1 VMNMA
6 LGGLFS
12 SRINMN
18 LREKNGYSYGTYSQ
32 FVFRR
37 SPGPF
42 QVAGGVR
49 TDATAPAVTEV
60 FNEIRGIQK
69 EPLNTDELQKAKDS
83 LANSL
88 PGAFET
94 SASAVNSF
102 SNVFTYDLGL
112 DYYTLY
118 AQQVNAVTAE
128 QALNVA
134 LRYLQP
140 DQLVVVAVGDRKLI
154 EPELQKLNLGA
165 IEIRDAEGRLVK

>member
-1 VMNMA
+1 MP
-6 LGGLFS
+6 
-12 SRINMN
+12 
-18 LREKNGYSYGTYSQ
+18 
-32 FVFRR
+32 RR
-37 SPGPF
+37 
-42 QVAGGVR
+42 
-49 TDATAPAVTEV
+49 PAVTEV
-60 FNEIRGIQK
+60 FNEIGGIQK
-69 EPLNTDELQKAKDS
+69 EPISADELQKAKDS

-112 DYYTLY
+112 DYYTRY

-140 DQLVVVAVGDRKLI
+140 DRLVVVAVGDRKAI
-154 EPELQKLNLGA
+154 EPSLPSSTWVRSRFATRK
-165 IEIRDAEGRLVK
+165 EGRCDSSDFQLPTSSLSDQSPTAPGAGTGLLLGVGSWYNLRLQ